1 MTNQSVPA
9 TPSLVQDLQ
18 DATFQQA
25 VVQAAA
31 TMQKPEYT
39 GRLQKAMDF
48 VLTGAV
54 ALHADGTATVKSGSH
69 TYQLAPACTCQDS
82 QTRSLYCK
90 HYLAVQLL
98 KRTYERLCQ
107 PVKGNGHVPQEKAPQ
122 SAAWAVHEA
131 PASCC
136 LKFQLH
142 GIEIMY
148 TMRDTCDEALFPRVK
163 RVLSRLQDKMG
174 HGGREGNGQEHSP
187 DTQDPYCTIHDAPL
201 KRYTKEGRAWL
212 SHYDNATNAWC
223 RGK

>member
-1 MTNQSVPA
+1 MTSPSVP
-9 TPSLVQDLQ
+9 TPPSCVQDLY
-18 DATFQQA
+18 DATFQHA

-54 ALHADGTATVKSGSH
+54 TLQDDGTASVKSGSH
-69 TYQLAPACTCQDS
+69 TYHLEPECPCQES
-82 QTRSLYCK
+82 QTRSLSCT

-98 KRTYERLCQ
+98 KRTYERLYQ
-107 PVKGNGHVPQEKAPQ
+107 PVKGHGPVPQEKAPQ

-136 LKFQLH
+136 LKFQLN

-148 TMRDTCDEALFPRVK
+148 TMRDTGDEALFPRVK

-174 HGGREGNGQEHSP
+174 QGGQEGNGQEHSQ
-187 DTQDPYCTIHDAPL
+187 DTQDPYCNIHDVPL
-201 KRYTKEGRAWL
+201 KKYTKEGRAWL